1 MIACYIAMH
10 AGASC
15 SGFHDEVTTLDI
27 SRIKTIFLGA
37 LFSEVQARAIT
48 HVINNINMTVQFI
61 YMNVAARILGNTA
74 ETFTRT
80 STCEVVNTTTF
91 CFTINFEGFQAAHAI
106 MAPHATIKGHIDFAA
121 LIL

>member
-1 MIACYIAMH
+1 MITCYIAMY
-10 AGASC
+10 ARASR
-15 SGFHDEVTTLDI
+15 SRFYDEVTTLDV

-48 HVINNINMTVQFI
+48 HVINNIDMAVQFI
-61 YMNVAARILGNTA
+61 YMNVAARILRNTA

-80 STCEVVNTTTF
+80 STCEVINTTAF
-91 CFTINFEGFQAAHAI
+91 RFTINFERFQATHVI
-106 MAPHATIKGHIDFAA
+106 MAPHATIKGHVNFAT

>member
-1 MIACYIAMH
+1 
-10 AGASC
+10 
-15 SGFHDEVTTLDI
+15 
-27 SRIKTIFLGA
+27 
-37 LFSEVQARAIT
+37 
-48 HVINNINMTVQFI
+48 MTVQFI

-91 CFTINFEGFQAAHAI
+91 CFTINFEGFQAAHTI
-106 MAPHATIKGHIDFAA
+106 MAPHATIKGHVNFAT

>member
-1 MIACYIAMH
+1 MITCYIAMH
-10 AGASC
+10 TRASR

-48 HVINNINMTVQFI
+48 HVINNIDMAVQFI
-61 YMNVAARILGNTA
+61 YMNVAARILRNTA

-91 CFTINFEGFQAAHAI
+91 CFAINFERFQAAHAI
-106 MAPHATIKGHIDFAA
+106 MAPHATIKGHVDFATF
-121 LIL
+121 IL